1 MKDGEGKDSFY
12 QQLTEMNKKLMFCK
26 SFEEIEHV
34 VNKLVLEISK
44 QSLQLSDTKRIISN
58 IEKVIKVDTY
68 SIPN

>member
-1 MKDGEGKDSFY
+1 
-12 QQLTEMNKKLMFCK
+12 MFCK